1 MRSENLGDTATSGGR
16 EHFRCCARLAL
27 RSSAIASFFASLR
40 TGFARCYNP
49 YRVFKAKFPL
59 LSFITSRIV
68 TMIVILFILGWALFA
83 LMALAPGDIVD
94 QMMQQQLMSQTEAG
108 GGSERDSVFS
118 EEQLAKMRAEMGL
131 DKPFTVQY
139 FHWLNRVLVHHDL
152 GVSLISKAPVSFL
165 IKSRIVNSL
174 VLNLISLVFITLF
187 SFLLGVYFSSKAGTR
202 VDVAATF
209 FALFFHA
216 FPGILLLILLQLFA
230 SITGLF
236 PVTAYPDFPISENP
250 IKFIFSYNY
259 HVFLPLFASFLGGIG
274 GTMRMIRSTMLDQ
287 MGMPYIM
294 ALRARGI
301 SERRVYLN
309 HAFRNT
315 LNPYITGSANLLAS
329 LFSGSLVL
337 EIIFSYPGI
346 GRLMYDAVMQ
356 QDVNLVLANN
366 MFISALVLLG
376 MTISDILLAIV
387 DPRIRYGKE
396 G

>member
-1 MRSENLGDTATSGGR
+1 MQCISYIKNLFSIIKKPWNL
-16 EHFRCCARLAL
+16 FRLK
-27 RSSAIASFFASLR
+27 
-40 TGFARCYNP
+40 Y
-49 YRVFKAKFPL
+49 PL
-59 LSFITSRIV
+59 SSFITSRLI
-68 TMIVILFILGWALFA
+68 TMVVILFFFGWALFG

-94 QMMQQQLMSQTEAG
+94 QMIQQQLLSQTG
-108 GGSERDSVFS
+108 PSHSSGSGSVKDSVFT
-118 EEQLAKMRAEMGL
+118 EEQVASMRAEMGL
-131 DKPFTVQY
+131 DKSFTHQY
-139 FHWLNRVLVHHDL
+139 FAWLGRLSKGDL
-152 GVSLISKAPVSFL
+152 GTSLISRAPVSFL

-174 VLNLISLVFITLF
+174 ILNLISLIFITLF
-187 SFLLGVYFSSKAGTR
+187 SFLLGVYFSSKAYTK
-202 VDVAATF
+202 VDLAATF

-230 SITGLF
+230 SLTGLF
-236 PVTAYPDFPISENP
+236 PVTAYPSFPFSSAP
-250 IKFIFSYNY
+250 VHFTFSYLY

-294 ALRARGI
+294 ALRGRGI

-346 GRLMYDAVMQ
+346 GRLMYEAVLQ
-356 QDVNLVLANN
+356 QDVNLVLANS
-366 MFISALVLLG
+366 MFISALVLAG
-376 MTISDILLAIV
+376 MVISDILLAIV

-396 G
+396 A

>member
-1 MRSENLGDTATSGGR
+1 MAV
-16 EHFRCCARLAL
+16 
-27 RSSAIASFFASLR
+27 
-40 TGFARCYNP
+40 P
-49 YRVFKAKFPL
+49 VWRVFKAKFPL
-59 LSFITSRIV
+59 VSFITSRIL

-108 GGSERDSVFS
+108 GGSERDNVLS
-118 EEQLAKMRAEMGL
+118 EEQMARMRAEMGL

-139 FHWLNRVLVHHDL
+139 FHWLTRVLVHHDL

-396 G
+396 GGA

>member
-1 MRSENLGDTATSGGR
+1 MKLKNVASSVNAILSAPWKS
-16 EHFRCCARLAL
+16 FRAKMPLA
-27 RSSAIASFFASLR
+27 
-40 TGFARCYNP
+40 
-49 YRVFKAKFPL
+49 
-59 LSFITSRIV
+59 SFITGRLL
-68 TMIVILFILGWALFA
+68 TMLVMLFVLGWALFG
-83 LMALAPGDIVD
+83 LMELAPGDIVD
-94 QMMQQQLMSQTEAG
+94 QMVQQQLMSQSSGMSGMTSGAS
-108 GGSERDSVFS
+108 SEKDNVYSQ
-118 EEQLAKMRAEMGL
+118 EQLAQLRAEMGL
-131 DKPFTVQY
+131 DQPFTIQY
-139 FHWLNRVLVHHDL
+139 FKWLGRVVLHGDL

-165 IKSRIVNSL
+165 IGSRIVNSL

-202 VDVAATF
+202 VDLAATF

-230 SITGLF
+230 SATGLF
-236 PVTAYPDFPISENP
+236 PVTGYPDFPFSSAP
-250 IKFIFSYNY
+250 VKFTFSYV
-259 HVFLPLFASFLGGIG
+259 HHIFLPLLASFLGGIG

-366 MFISALVLLG
+366 MFISALVLAG
-376 MTISDILLAIV
+376 MAISDILLAIV

-396 G
+396 A